1 MQSGGLDRV
10 VIAMKERPDEY
21 RIVSRMGAV

>member
-10 VIAMKERPDEY
+10 IVAMKERPDEY
-21 RIVSRMGAV
+21 RIVSRLGAI